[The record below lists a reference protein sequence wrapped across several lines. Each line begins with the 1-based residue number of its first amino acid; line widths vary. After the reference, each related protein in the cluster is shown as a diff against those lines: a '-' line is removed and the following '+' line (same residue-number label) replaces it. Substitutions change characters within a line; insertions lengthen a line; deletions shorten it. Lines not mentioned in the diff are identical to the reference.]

1 MRDVPIQK
9 ECFTVW
15 TRESNSLVV
24 LLSFFWQKTLEWV
37 VRVIVVSW
45 QSKHKPLR
53 QPGHYGVGLGRTR
66 NKQLQFVVGG
76 WVGEI
81 PTFFWRLGMCN
92 GTHNRDSPSDTFG
105 TQTSDIPRQRES
117 CEPPM
122 AIPQS
127 LAESQPIP
135 LEIPWRSWYPPW
147 LVHAPLYSN
156 RNNTQALAWWDC
168 SSYPQSHHSLL
179 SQCLRSKRWFVAGW
193 QSQNLS
199 LQNSSWVQSY

>member
-1 MRDVPIQK
+1 MNPWKQFPCSAIVI
-9 ECFTVW
+9 
-15 TRESNSLVV
+15 L
-24 LLSFFWQKTLEWV
+24 WQKTLKWV
-37 VRVIVVSW
+37 VRVIVVPW
-45 QSKHKPLR
+45 QSKHKLLR
-53 QPGHYGVGLGRTR
+53 QLGHYGVGLGRTR
-66 NKQLQFVVGG
+66 NKQLRFVVGG

-105 TQTSDIPRQRES
+105 TQTSGIPRQRES

-147 LVHAPLYSN
+147 LVHVPLYSN